1 MRVDLEMIRHWRGR
15 YRGDVNSGVVI
26 LFVLAGVSAIIDWWS
41 VATGRRSVE
50 VVAKP
55 ATLLLLIA
63 TALVIDPATP
73 SVRVWFVMGLVLS
86 LAGDVFLLLDARLF
100 VAGLASFL
108 AAHIA
113 YIVGLLVSGTDT
125 TAVVIGVILVVLA
138 IGVTG
143 RRIHGAAAKTD
154 PRLAIPVAAYI
165 VVISAMLV
173 AAIGTVNIVAVAG
186 AALFY
191 LSDTILGWNRFVSPI
206 PNGRLLTMM
215 SYHAAQA
222 LLVLALLSL

>member
-1 MRVDLEMIRHWRGR
+1 M
-15 YRGDVNSGVVI
+15 NSAVVI
-26 LFVLAGVSAIIDWWS
+26 FLVLAGLSAIVNWWS
-41 VATGRRSVE
+41 VATGRRLVE
-50 VVAKP
+50 TFTKP

-73 SVRVWFVMGLVLS
+73 SVRIWFVLGLVLS
-86 LAGDVFLLLDARLF
+86 LAGDVFLLLDTRLF

-113 YIVGLLVSGTDT
+113 YIAGLLVLGTDIA
-125 TAVVIGVILVVLA
+125 AVMIGVVFVVLA
-138 IGVTG
+138 IGLTG
-143 RRIHGAAAKTD
+143 RHIYRGAARTD
-154 PRLAIPVAAYI
+154 PKLAIPVATYI

-173 AAIGTVNIVAVAG
+173 AAIGTVSLVAVGG

-191 LSDTILGWNRFVSPI
+191 LSDTILGWNRFVTPI